1 MEPMNLTC
9 MLFSAIRKEMRRPAS
24 RRASLIRI
32 KGSINC
38 EVRNM
43 DRGGDFLG
51 GGSCLV
57 GMRSGNED
65 DGSAAWDAVAAST
78 ANLAEKDIEHDC
90 RHVSTGAGSEGE
102 ARGEKGGSGCVRAR
116 IHSRMSYTTDDDF
129 VCGLVMC
136 GGCSCGACACRL
148 SSAAWFGGD
157 DMLGGEGV
165 CLWERASH
173 GRPHLC
179 WSCEASVHERKV
191 GADSNHNRLRFVTLG
206 PFTSSH
212 SSAPPVRDG
221 S

>member
-43 DRGGDFLG
+43 DRDGDFLG

-90 RHVSTGAGSEGE
+90 RHVSTGAGSG
-102 ARGEKGGSGCVRAR
+102 
-116 IHSRMSYTTDDDF
+116 
-129 VCGLVMC
+129 
-136 GGCSCGACACRL
+136 CGAGKEWQRT
-148 SSAAWFGGD
+148 
-157 DMLGGEGV
+157 
-165 CLWERASH
+165 
-173 GRPHLC
+173 
-179 WSCEASVHERKV
+179 CEDPQEDVV
-191 GADSNHNRLRFVTLG
+191 HNRRRPCLRVGDVRRLRVRG
-206 PFTSSH
+206 LRV
-212 SSAPPVRDG
+212 PPLVCSVVRRRRHAVQRVWC
-221 S
+221 